1 MKSFKAQVL
10 SALTNELNDLLECNG
25 VFKNINLEEA
35 SKEVIIS
42 EASSCFLPIVTM
54 AHCMQ
59 IVADIEENL
68 PVIEKQSSPYASS
81 PYSSYRGSGY
91 GWTEPVKVNFDST
104 DEEEEDEDEDA

>member
-68 PVIEKQSSPYASS
+68 PVIEKQLS
-81 PYSSYRGSGY
+81 PYSSYMGSGY

-104 DEEEEDEDEDA
+104 DEEEEDEDEDDGE